1 MRKNRVRRSN
11 PFRILTV
18 DDDQIMTSTIQAYF
32 QRNGYEV
39 DAENDPTRAIER
51 VRNGNYDIML
61 LDFLMTPICGNQ
73 VVEEIR
79 KFDKDLYIILLTGH
93 KSMAPPVKTIRELEI
108 QGYYEKSTRFDQ
120 LELLVES
127 CTKSIDQIRQ
137 IRRYEEGL
145 SKIIDYMTDIY
156 KYNSLQEMADGILAK
171 ADDLVP
177 AEAGFILFETEDK
190 ATVSATKGMEE
201 VPENREGF
209 YLFPVMDASHKQVGM
224 IGLKYGEDPETARLQ
239 LLKIFVRQA
248 AAALVNRSLHFQLN
262 EAYQGMISTLRYT
275 VEARDEETRGHSDRV
290 SKMAAILSEY
300 LGMDHDFI
308 CRIKVAGLF
317 HDIGK
322 IGIPDRILRK
332 PDRVT
337 REEYEEIRNHP
348 VIGSKILSGL
358 ADFRN
363 LVPIVRGHHERID
376 GTGYPDGLRGEEI
389 PEGARILS
397 IVDAFDALVS
407 NRVYRSGRSWEEA
420 LDEIRRNRG
429 SQFDAEYAD
438 GFIRMMTEDPQPILK
453 LYSKE
458 GES

>member
-1 MRKNRVRRSN
+1 MRKNRVRRNN

-224 IGLKYGEDPETARLQ
+224 IGLKYGEAPETARLQ

-453 LYSKE
+453 LYSTE

>member
-1 MRKNRVRRSN
+1 MRKNRVRRNN

-156 KYNSLQEMADGILAK
+156 KYNSLQ
-171 ADDLVP
+171 
-177 AEAGFILFETEDK
+177 
-190 ATVSATKGMEE
+190 
-201 VPENREGF
+201 
-209 YLFPVMDASHKQVGM
+209 
-224 IGLKYGEDPETARLQ
+224 
-239 LLKIFVRQA
+239 
-248 AAALVNRSLHFQLN
+248 
-262 EAYQGMISTLRYT
+262 
-275 VEARDEETRGHSDRV
+275 
-290 SKMAAILSEY
+290 
-300 LGMDHDFI
+300 
-308 CRIKVAGLF
+308 
-317 HDIGK
+317 
-322 IGIPDRILRK
+322 
-332 PDRVT
+332 
-337 REEYEEIRNHP
+337 
-348 VIGSKILSGL
+348 
-358 ADFRN
+358 
-363 LVPIVRGHHERID
+363 
-376 GTGYPDGLRGEEI
+376 
-389 PEGARILS
+389 
-397 IVDAFDALVS
+397 
-407 NRVYRSGRSWEEA
+407 
-420 LDEIRRNRG
+420 
-429 SQFDAEYAD
+429 
-438 GFIRMMTEDPQPILK
+438 
-453 LYSKE
+453 
-458 GES
+458 

>member
-1 MRKNRVRRSN
+1 MSLISVVIPVHNTAKYLRKCIDSVLSQTLHDMEVILVENCSTDGSYQLCDELAATDSRIRVLHIEIADLATARNRGVAAATSEYVG
-11 PFRILTV
+11 FIDS
-18 DDDQIMTSTIQAYF
+18 DDYIAPGMYEALYENARKYDADLCFCNFSYDREGQIIPYSEET
-32 QRNGYEV
+32 GEV
-39 DAENDPTRAIER
+39 H
-51 VRNGNYDIML
+51 V
-61 LDFLMTPICGNQ
+61 
-73 VVEEIR
+73 
-79 KFDKDLYIILLTGH
+79 
-93 KSMAPPVKTIRELEI
+93 MAPKDV
-108 QGYYEKSTRFDQ
+108 
-120 LELLVES
+120 V
-127 CTKSIDQIRQ
+127 
-137 IRRYEEGL
+137 
-145 SKIIDYMTDIY
+145 
-156 KYNSLQEMADGILAK
+156 
-171 ADDLVP
+171 
-177 AEAGFILFETEDK
+177 
-190 ATVSATKGMEE
+190 
-201 VPENREGF
+201 
-209 YLFPVMDASHKQVGM
+209 
-224 IGLKYGEDPETARLQ
+224 
-239 LLKIFVRQA
+239 
-248 AAALVNRSLHFQLN
+248 
-262 EAYQGMISTLRYT
+262 
-275 VEARDEETRGHSDRV
+275 
-290 SKMAAILSEY
+290 AAILSEY

-438 GFIRMMTEDPQPILK
+438 GFFRMMTEDPQPILK
-453 LYSKE
+453 LYSTE